1 MVFVQCFVTAII
13 NRLVGLFEAVDCL
26 CGGAIARIV
35 AMFIG
40 SFILGLAM
48 AAAADGG
55 GFVLTSSAF
64 AAGDAIP
71 RRYTCDGSDESP
83 PLSWH
88 GVPPGTQSLALVIED
103 PDAPDP
109 RAPQRVWVH
118 WVVYDIPAGAPGLVE
133 SPHGKTLP
141 DGARVGLNDWHRQ
154 DYGGPCP
161 PIGRHRY
168 FIRLYAL
175 DTRLGALDQ
184 PTRAAVAAAMQGHV
198 IATAELLGTYRKRQ

>member
-1 MVFVQCFVTAII
+1 
-13 NRLVGLFEAVDCL
+13 
-26 CGGAIARIV
+26 
-35 AMFIG
+35 MFIG

-64 AAGDAIP
+64 AAGDSIP
-71 RRYTCDGSDESP
+71 QRYACDGSDESP
-83 PLSWH
+83 PLSWR

-118 WVVYDIPAGAPGLVE
+118 WVVYDIPA
-133 SPHGKTLP
+133 

-168 FIRLYAL
+168 FFRLYAL
-175 DTRLGALDQ
+175 DTRLGVLDP
-184 PTRAAVAAAMQGHV
+184 PTRAAVAGAMEGHV